1 MRKARIYQR
10 GVRATQSGKARAD
23 SWILE
28 PEPVEKKRP
37 DPLMGWVGSGDTE
50 TPLRLVFPSLET
62 ALAYAAR
69 EGFEPQVE
77 QPATRRLILQSYAD
91 NFR

>member
-10 GVRATQSGKARAD
+10 GMRATQSGKARAD

-37 DPLMGWVGSGDTE
+37 DPMMGWVGSGDTE
-50 TPLRLVFPSLET
+50 TQLQLTFPSLES

-77 QPATRRLILQSYAD
+77 QPPARKLILQSYAE